1 MKHIH
6 TFESFLNEG
15 SKPAN
20 DATIKLH
27 INSYTTSD
35 DPYEVAVEIGKNY
48 GWTQQ
53 EIEKAEKI
61 IRKKYIR

>member
-27 INSYTTSD
+27 INAYTTSD
-35 DPYEVAVEIGKNY
+35 DPYEVAAEIGKNY

-53 EIEKAEKI
+53 EIEKAEEI

>member
-1 MKHIH
+1 MKHVH

-27 INSYTTSD
+27 INTYSVDD
-35 DPYEVAVEIGKNY
+35 DPYEVAVEIGKIYSWN
-48 GWTQQ
+48 QK
-53 EIEKAEKI
+53 EIEHAEEI
-61 IRKKYIR
+61 IRKKYIK